1 MIKKVHPY
9 VRLTRPKIKKIFEEC
24 NRLYF
29 DNKIEIPK
37 KFELWTCQ
45 KTCVGW
51 VRAIWDR
58 KARKFVTWLH
68 ISGRYRWTEDNL
80 RKTIIHE
87 MIHMYIRDY
96 MVPLTL
102 WQRIFGR
109 KQHGKDFIKKMNELN
124 ERFNLDI
131 QTKAPY
137 MKSEFIK

>member
-1 MIKKVHPY
+1 MKTDNKY
-9 VRLTRPKIKKIFEEC
+9 VRLTRPKIKNIFQEC
-24 NRLYF
+24 NSLYF
-29 DNKIEIPK
+29 NDEIELPK

-58 KARKFVTWLH
+58 KARRFVTWFH

-96 MVPLTL
+96 MVPLTF
-102 WQRIFGR
+102 WQRIFPR
-109 KQHGKDFIKKMNELN
+109 KQHGRDFIEKMNELN
-124 ERFNLDI
+124 DKFNLGI
-131 QTKAPY
+131 MTNATY
-137 MKSEFIK
+137 MKKELIG